1 MRALEGRKGQ
11 AMKKLEYTVDAK
23 DQGER
28 LDRFLASR
36 GNLSRGEA
44 RRMLDRGA
52 VWVDDLRVKIA
63 SKPVN
68 RGQRVVVVLE
78 EGGRTEP
85 AAQELAPERVL
96 FQDEHLIA
104 VDKPVGVPAQATL
117 ATDRGNLVALVSALA
132 GREVGLVH
140 RLDLETSGVTVFAK
154 TRPATSALAEAFRVG
169 TAHKRYLAVAVGTL
183 ADEVRCELPI
193 SPDGRRWGK
202 FRAMPAGKVPAA
214 TRFRVLGRRGEA
226 LAVEC
231 WPETGR
237 THQIRVHLKAL
248 GAPIAGDDLYGGP
261 KEVETAAGT
270 IAAPRVMLHAR
281 SLEVPHPATGQVVR
295 FEAPVP
301 KDLEALLLGLGVDAG
316 KL

>member
-1 MRALEGRKGQ
+1 
-11 AMKKLEYTVDAK
+11 MKKLEYTVDAK

-68 RGQRVVVVLE
+68 RGQRVVVVME

-85 AAQELAPERVL
+85 AAQKLEPERVL

-117 ATDRGNLVALVSALA
+117 ATDRGNLVALVSALV

-154 TRPATSALAEAFRVG
+154 TKPATAALAEAFRIG
-169 TAHKRYLAVAVGTL
+169 TAHKRYLTIAVGTL
-183 ADEVRCELPI
+183 PDEGRCELGI

-202 FRAMPAGKVPAA
+202 FRAMEAGRVPAA
-214 TRFRVLGRRGEA
+214 TRYKVLARSGSA
-226 LAVEC
+226 CAVEC
-231 WPETGR
+231 YPETGR

-261 KEVETAAGT
+261 KEIQIASGKLAAE
-270 IAAPRVMLHAR
+270 RVMLHAR
-281 SLEVPHPATGQVVR
+281 SLEIPHPVTGQVVK
-295 FEAPVP
+295 FQAPVP
-301 KDLEALLLGLGVDAG
+301 KDLEALLLGVGVDPA

>member
-1 MRALEGRKGQ
+1 
-11 AMKKLEYTVDAK
+11 MKKLEYTVDAK

-44 RRMLDRGA
+44 RRQLDKGA
-52 VWVDDLRVKIA
+52 VWIDDLRVKIA

-68 RGQRVVVVLE
+68 QGQRVVVVLE

-85 AAQELAPERVL
+85 AVQKLEPERVL
-96 FQDEHLIA
+96 FQDDHLIA

-117 ATDRGNLVALVSALA
+117 GSDRGNLVTLVSDLV
-132 GREVGLVH
+132 GRDVGLVH

-154 TRPATSALAEAFRVG
+154 TKPATAALAEAFRVG

-183 ADEVRCELPI
+183 PDELRCELPI

-202 FRAMPAGKVPAA
+202 FRAMEAGKVPAA
-214 TRFRVLGRRGEA
+214 TRFKVLARNGTA
-226 LAVEC
+226 CAVEC
-231 WPETGR
+231 FPETGR

-261 KEVETAAGT
+261 KEVETASGK
-270 IAAPRVMLHAR
+270 IAAARVMLHAR
-281 SLEVPHPATGQVVR
+281 WLEVPHPVTGQVVK
-295 FEAPVP
+295 FQAPVP
-301 KDLEALLLGLGVDAG
+301 KDLETLLLALGVDAG